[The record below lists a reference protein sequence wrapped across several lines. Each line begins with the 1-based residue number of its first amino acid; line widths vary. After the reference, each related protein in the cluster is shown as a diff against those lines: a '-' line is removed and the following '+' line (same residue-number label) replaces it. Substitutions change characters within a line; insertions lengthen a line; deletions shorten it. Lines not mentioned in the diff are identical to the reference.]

1 MVKETC
7 LFIKFM
13 MRGRAAELA
22 TCKYFGFLG
31 DPFPNIQT
39 SLDKNCNISLF
50 CLLKLFI
57 RLFCTVGSVKSWLN
71 CH

>member
-13 MRGRAAELA
+13 MRGGAELA

-31 DPFPNIQT
+31 DPFPNIQN
-39 SLDKNCNISLF
+39 SLKMVPYHLF